1 MRMSPVRENET
12 FVFPHRAHSYDR
24 QFDDML
30 ILNGRNAYDRLS
42 VFRLFLQ
49 QRDKRS
55 VYFQENYGGAE
66 DNKTTAGGIVQG
78 ACGDHAGQ

>member
-12 FVFPHRAHSYDR
+12 FVFPHRAHPYDR

-42 VFRLFLQ
+42 VFRLFL
-49 QRDKRS
+49 
-55 VYFQENYGGAE
+55 
-66 DNKTTAGGIVQG
+66 
-78 ACGDHAGQ
+78 